1 MQKQK
6 QTKKERK
13 GKEGKGKERKGKE
26 RKEVV
31 KQTKWPADKCQRV
44 VQRQD

>member
-1 MQKQK
+1 MQKQKQK
-6 QTKKERK
+6 QTKEER
-13 GKEGKGKERKGKE
+13 KGKERKGKE